1 MYTPFL
7 ITTGM
12 ILDGKEN
19 TNININNGKVISTGT
34 KNIVVGLSA
43 PGLYESLNISSLK
56 NMNNIT
62 ITFDTT
68 NFKLPSIYNV
78 STPKLIS
85 STDISN
91 LNELDSLYEKTKVLQ
106 DNMNLI
112 DESSKKIKSGSN
124 TLKSSLSSSIGK
136 LKNSSGNA
144 LSEEEVNAI
153 KNKTV
158 SNVDSTFT
166 ESYIN
171 NIKDTAWEEVKN
183 NMDPNDVK
191 VNEIGNNAGLNILGT
206 YLQAT
211 GEYNSYLVC
220 QNAINTKGENYT
232 SYTPEEVI
240 DCNTINTD
248 RTFIALK
255 TAVETSIKNALSD
268 TSNYVAENVSKSVSA
283 SVAKSTAESV
293 ASSIAP
299 TLSNEVANAV
309 KNESVKS
316 ISESL
321 GTLYNGVDM
330 LDNGINELSNGIT
343 KYNDEGIK
351 VLSDIVDN
359 KVKPTSARVKKL
371 VSLGNEYQL
380 TNKNN
385 ADETKFVLVIDSK
398 EKKVKEKTN
407 TNKETKTSF
416 IDKVKNLFR

>member
-1 MYTPFL
+1 
-7 ITTGM
+7 
-12 ILDGKEN
+12 
-19 TNININNGKVISTGT
+19 
-34 KNIVVGLSA
+34 
-43 PGLYESLNISSLK
+43 
-56 NMNNIT
+56 
-62 ITFDTT
+62 
-68 NFKLPSIYNV
+68 
-78 STPKLIS
+78 
-85 STDISN
+85 
-91 LNELDSLYEKTKVLQ
+91 
-106 DNMNLI
+106 MNLI

-124 TLKSSLSSSIGK
+124 TLKSSLSNSIDN
-136 LKNSSGNA
+136 LKKSSGNA
-144 LSEEEVNAI
+144 LSEEEVNTI

-158 SNVDSTFT
+158 SNVSSTFT
-166 ESYIN
+166 SDYLNSISNE
-171 NIKDTAWEEVKN
+171 AWEEVKN
-183 NMDPNDVK
+183 NMDPNDAK

-206 YLQAT
+206 YLQAS

-220 QNAINTKGENYT
+220 QNAINTKGTDYT
-232 SYTPEEVI
+232 SYTQEELI
-240 DCNTINTD
+240 ACTTINSDT
-248 RTFIALK
+248 TFIALK

-268 TSNYVAENVSKSVSA
+268 TSNYVAENVSKNVSA

-293 ASSIAP
+293 VSSIAP

-330 LDNGINELSNGIT
+330 LDNGINELSTGIT

-351 VLSDIVDN
+351 VLSAIVDN

-398 EKKVKEKTN
+398 EKKVEEKTN
-407 TNKETKTSF
+407 TNKVTKTSF
-416 IDKVKNLFR
+416 IDKIKNLFK